1 MSYFEGTK
9 QNLKNILDII
19 WKIKFLTNWTTKM
32 SWFSYDHEK
41 KFIFLQFIFD
51 ITIIFFQQKV
61 NNSIFQHPNKSEWA
75 ILQSI
80 LGCYKFF
87 YWVDLPEAFNVQC
100 FCLKY
105 KFTAIKLQY
114 AKSLSLYTWF
124 KSLNI
129 IRDPHASRII
139 IKGQKTYWLQ

>member
-1 MSYFEGTK
+1 MKNQISHKLNHKNVLIQLWSWEKVYIFTVYFWHVLYTSK
-9 QNLKNILDII
+9 
-19 WKIKFLTNWTTKM
+19 
-32 SWFSYDHEK
+32 
-41 KFIFLQFIFD
+41 

-129 IRDPHASRII
+129 IRDPHVSRII